1 MENENDEEMMRT
13 LLQRKHEDIWR
24 RVHSTRTPST
34 NTDVYDPTD
43 VSNASAAATNT
54 KPTRTTGTCS
64 NVLVLIMYHRQVH
77 IRRLH
82 RPRQ

>member
-1 MENENDEEMMRT
+1 MLNENDEEMMRT

-43 VSNASAAATNT
+43 VYNASAAATN
-54 KPTRTTGTCS
+54 KPTRTTGTC